1 MTNETIAA
9 IATPH
14 GTGGISIIRIS
25 GPGARE
31 ILSRPLFYVEWTNQT
46 LPATIE
52 EKEGCP
58 HGDESGRNYGEAGNS
73 RLYEI

>member
-25 GPGARE
+25 GPDSVVVADSVFRAKK
-31 ILSRPLFYVEWTNQT
+31 R
-46 LPATIE
+46 
-52 EKEGCP
+52 
-58 HGDESGRNYGEAGNS
+58 
-73 RLYEI
+73 